1 MSGSYGSSNCHVYSA
16 CLHCVSDRKVYKQYL
31 PVCSLLYKDRV
42 RVLVCW
48 FIVHYSWA
56 HNFREILRRVSAVGI
71 YHAAV
76 TQFRVML
83 VIFSGWLFWSAFSFS
98 LRFSASG
105 MNLKAYSIASS
116 ILITFTLFQT
126 IFVYFKLY
134 KASRIKDHSHS
145 QASQNSSY
153 PNRPRSLGVAEAK
166 ATKTIIIITGSFF
179 LCFAPTL
186 CVSLVHQLAYVREDV
201 ILHVV
206 YPLAESALFLT
217 ALVNPVIYVWRNALV
232 KESLKEL
239 FKAH

>member
-1 MSGSYGSSNCHVYSA
+1 M
-16 CLHCVSDRKVYKQYL
+16 
-31 PVCSLLYKDRV
+31 CSLLYKDRV

-56 HNFREILRRVSAVGI
+56 HNFREILCRVSAV
-71 YHAAV
+71 HLSRRRDAV
-76 TQFRVML
+76 PRNACNFQRL
-83 VIFSGWLFWSAFSFS
+83 VVLVCVQLQSTFFSFWNELES
-98 LRFSASG
+98 LF
-105 MNLKAYSIASS
+105 NC
-116 ILITFTLFQT
+116 
-126 IFVYFKLY
+126 IFHFNYIHTVPNNICLFKLY
-134 KASRIKDHSHS
+134 KASRIKDHSLS
-145 QASQNSSY
+145 QASQDSGY

-206 YPLAESALFLT
+206 YPLAESALFVT